1 MNNFLESFD
10 ISEHEL
16 KGIRFKFLKIVIEKH
31 TENHTIDL
39 RLHDYYTAKNST
51 DHVQQ
56 QFDVKEGVM
65 LLRDS
70 FQIDEDTG
78 DVFSNT
84 VKSKWCQIKIPL

>member
-1 MNNFLESFD
+1 M
-10 ISEHEL
+10 
-16 KGIRFKFLKIVIEKH
+16 
-31 TENHTIDL
+31 
-39 RLHDYYTAKNST
+39 HDYYTAKNST
-51 DHVQQ
+51 DNVQQ

-84 VKSKWCQIKIPL
+84 VKSKWCQIIIAL